1 MLPILPRDTL
11 GQTHMIIERL
21 ELNQLALTSN
31 ILTIENLDVGDSI
44 FCEDI
49 KKAHSLRAL
58 SYYFLRTRKLPR
70 KFVFRKMDHGWRIIR
85 VK

>member
-1 MLPILPRDTL
+1 MPILTRDIL
-11 GQTHMIIERL
+11 WQTHMIIKRL

-31 ILTIENLDVGDSI
+31 ILTIEKLDVGDSI
-44 FCEDI
+44 FCEDMR
-49 KKAHSLRAL
+49 KAHSLRAL
-58 SYYFLRTRKLPR
+58 SHYFLRTRKLPR

>member
-1 MLPILPRDTL
+1 MSILPRDTL
-11 GQTHMIIERL
+11 GQTHMIIEKL

-44 FCEDI
+44 FCEDM
-49 KKAHSLRAL
+49 KKAHSSRAL

>member
-1 MLPILPRDTL
+1 MPILTRDIL
-11 GQTHMIIERL
+11 WQTHMIIKRL
-21 ELNQLALTSN
+21 ELNQLTLTSN
-31 ILTIENLDVGDSI
+31 ILTIEKLDVGDSI
-44 FCEDI
+44 FCEDMR
-49 KKAHSLRAL
+49 KAHSLRAL

>member
-1 MLPILPRDTL
+1 
-11 GQTHMIIERL
+11 
-21 ELNQLALTSN
+21 
-31 ILTIENLDVGDSI
+31 
-44 FCEDI
+44 
-49 KKAHSLRAL
+49 LRAL

>member
-1 MLPILPRDTL
+1 
-11 GQTHMIIERL
+11 MIIERL

-44 FCEDI
+44 FCEDM

-58 SYYFLRTRKLPR
+58 SYYFCAPANCLANLFFAKWTTA
-70 KFVFRKMDHGWRIIR
+70 GASSA
-85 VK
+85 

>member
-1 MLPILPRDTL
+1 
-11 GQTHMIIERL
+11 MIIERL

-31 ILTIENLDVGDSI
+31 ILTIENLNVGDSI
-44 FCEDI
+44 FCEDM

>member
-1 MLPILPRDTL
+1 MPILTRDIL
-11 GQTHMIIERL
+11 WQTHMIIKRL
-21 ELNQLALTSN
+21 ELKQLGLTSN
-31 ILTIENLDVGDSI
+31 ILTIEKLDVGESI
-44 FCEDI
+44 FCEDMR
-49 KKAHSLRAL
+49 KAHSLRAL

>member
-1 MLPILPRDTL
+1 MPILPRDTL

-44 FCEDI
+44 FCEDM

-70 KFVFRKMDHGWRIIR
+70 KFVFRKMDYGWRIIR

>member
-1 MLPILPRDTL
+1 MPILPRDTL

-44 FCEDI
+44 LCEDM

>member
-1 MLPILPRDTL
+1 MPILTRDIL
-11 GQTHMIIERL
+11 WQTHMIIKRL

-31 ILTIENLDVGDSI
+31 ILTIEKLDVGDSI
-44 FCEDI
+44 FCEDMR
-49 KKAHSLRAL
+49 KAHSLRAL
-58 SYYFLRTRKLPR
+58 SYYFLRPRKLPR

>member
-1 MLPILPRDTL
+1 
-11 GQTHMIIERL
+11 MIIERL

-44 FCEDI
+44 FCDDL

-58 SYYFLRTRKLPR
+58 SYYLVRTRNLSR

-85 VK
+85 IQ

>member
-1 MLPILPRDTL
+1 
-11 GQTHMIIERL
+11 MIIERL

-44 FCEDI
+44 FCEDM

-85 VK
+85 TK

>member
-1 MLPILPRDTL
+1 LLPILPRDTL

-31 ILTIENLDVGDSI
+31 ILTIENLNVGDSI
-44 FCEDI
+44 FCEDM

>member
-1 MLPILPRDTL
+1 MLPILPRDTI

-31 ILTIENLDVGDSI
+31 ILNIENLDVGDSI
-44 FCEDI
+44 FCEDM

>member
-1 MLPILPRDTL
+1 
-11 GQTHMIIERL
+11 MIIERL

-31 ILTIENLDVGDSI
+31 IQTLETLDIGDSI
-44 FCEDI
+44 FCDDL

-58 SYYFLRTRKLPR
+58 SYYLVRTRNLSR

-85 VK
+85 VA

>member
-1 MLPILPRDTL
+1 
-11 GQTHMIIERL
+11 MIIERL

-31 ILTIENLDVGDSI
+31 IQTLESLGIGDSI
-44 FCEDI
+44 FCDDL

-58 SYYFLRTRKLPR
+58 TYYFLRTRKLPR

>member
-1 MLPILPRDTL
+1 
-11 GQTHMIIERL
+11 MIIERL

-44 FCEDI
+44 FCDDL

-58 SYYFLRTRKLPR
+58 SYYLVRTRNLSR
-70 KFVFRKMDHGWRIIR
+70 KFVFRKMDNGWRIIR
-85 VK
+85 IQ